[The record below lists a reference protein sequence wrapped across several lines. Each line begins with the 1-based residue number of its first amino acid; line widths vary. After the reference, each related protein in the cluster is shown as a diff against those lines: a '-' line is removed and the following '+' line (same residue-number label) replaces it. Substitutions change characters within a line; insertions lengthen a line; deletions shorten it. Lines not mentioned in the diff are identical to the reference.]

1 MKNIFI
7 KLSSLFLSLILLAG
21 CSDFDDMNID
31 PKKPANVDPNYLF
44 TYAEI
49 ELSDYINS
57 PSNNT
62 NVGRLLAQQLSQVTY
77 VTESRYLLDDRQIS
91 DALWNNS
98 YRDVLNNLMLAK
110 EQIPNFDSNED
121 NIATKNAMITV
132 LEVYTYQLMVDAFGD
147 IPYGEALAG
156 ADVKS
161 PAYDDAATIYADLVT
176 KLDGAISDLNKGTG
190 FGSADVIYGG
200 SNAEWV
206 KFANALKIRLGM
218 RLADVNSSQAQ
229 SLVETAAANT
239 FTSNADNATLEYAGG
254 SYANPIYVN
263 LVVSGRNDYVISE
276 TFVDIVNPLNDP
288 RRAYFMEPASATG
301 DYAGLRYGL
310 ETGVGLAAVPN
321 YSTIGSNILGETFRG
336 VLMDYSEVASYL
348 AEAAQRGW
356 NVGGSAQEWYE
367 ESVTA
372 SITDWA
378 SIAEDGNDGV
388 ADAAAY
394 LAQPEVAFATAE
406 DGNAMNAIAKQRY
419 ISLFNRGMTAWYE
432 WRRMDYP
439 SLVPPEGMSAS
450 DIPTRLQYPVDERS
464 VNNANRQDA
473 ASAIGGDDLTT
484 KVFWDVK

>member
-1 MKNIFI
+1 MKNLII
-7 KLSSLFLSLILLAG
+7 KISSLLFSVLFLVS
-21 CSDFDDMNID
+21 CSDFEDMNID
-31 PKKPANVDPNYLF
+31 PKKPANVDPSYLF

-49 ELSDYINS
+49 ELSDYLNS
-57 PSNNT
+57 PGVGT
-62 NVGRLLAQQLSQVTY
+62 NVGRLLSQQLSQVTY
-77 VTESRYLLDDRQIS
+77 VTESRYLFDDRQLS

-98 YRDVLNNLMLAK
+98 YRDVLNNLKLAK
-110 EQIPNFDSNED
+110 EQLPNFDTNED

-132 LEVYTYQLMVDAFGD
+132 LEVYTYQLMVDAFGN

-156 ADVKS
+156 ADIKS
-161 PAYDDAATIYADLVT
+161 PAYDDAATIYSDLVARVNE
-176 KLDGAISDLNKGTG
+176 AIEDLPRGTG
-190 FGSADVIYGG
+190 FGSSDIIYDGSSADWI
-200 SNAEWV
+200 

-218 RLADVNSSQAQ
+218 RLADVDASQAQ
-229 SLVETAAANT
+229 SLVESAAENT
-239 FTSNADNATLEYAGG
+239 FASNADNAVLNYPGG

-288 RRAYFMEPASATG
+288 RRAYFMEPAEETG

-310 ETGVGLAAVPN
+310 ETGVGLGDVPN
-321 YSTIGSNILGETFRG
+321 YSTIGSNILAETFRG
-336 VLMDYSEVASYL
+336 VFMDYSEVASYL

-356 NVGGSAQEWYE
+356 NVGGTAQEWYE

-378 SIAEDGNDGV
+378 STVDDGNDGV
-388 ADAAAY
+388 ADAVAY

-406 DGNAMNAIAKQRY
+406 GGDAMNAIAKQRY

-439 SLVPPEGMSAS
+439 SLVPPVGMDAS
-450 DIPTRLQYPVDERS
+450 DIPTRLQYPVDERN

-473 ASAIGGDDLTT
+473 ASAIGGDELTT
-484 KVFWDVK
+484 KVFWDVN